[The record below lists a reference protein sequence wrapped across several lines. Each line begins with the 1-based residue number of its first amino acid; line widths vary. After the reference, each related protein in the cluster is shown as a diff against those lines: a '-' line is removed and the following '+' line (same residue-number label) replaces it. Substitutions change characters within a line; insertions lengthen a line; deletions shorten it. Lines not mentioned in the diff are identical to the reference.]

1 MRPQKPNR
9 DEESESEID
18 DIELDEEE
26 DEWETRA
33 IKRIQIMLIMKLIVY
48 QLKQQKVSL
57 LNQKKV
63 KIIYLFIDVNIYRY
77 KYDILY
83 SRFNIVRFQY
93 LKIIFNILLNTIMK

>member
-33 IKRIQIMLIMKLIVY
+33 IKKNSNNVNNEINRLPIKTAEGQLVKPKEGKNYIFVY
-48 QLKQQKVSL
+48 
-57 LNQKKV
+57 
-63 KIIYLFIDVNIYRY
+63 
-77 KYDILY
+77 
-83 SRFNIVRFQY
+83 
-93 LKIIFNILLNTIMK
+93 